1 MAFFYAR
8 KNPNLSIYQKLYFA
22 TSIVAQVVFFYTC
35 KKPKVINLSKA
46 LLRHFSHGSG
56 GVFYACIKI
65 SLNIIHYGL
74 GLYQV
79 TPQALAALSKG
90 HEFHSWNIC
99 LRFDTCLN

>member
-8 KNPNLSIYQKLYFA
+8 KNP
-22 TSIVAQVVFFYTC
+22 
-35 KKPKVINLSKA
+35 NLSKA

>member
-22 TSIVAQVVFFYTC
+22 TSIVAQVAF
-35 KKPKVINLSKA
+35 
-46 LLRHFSHGSG
+46 
-56 GVFYACIKI
+56 FYACIKI

-74 GLYQV
+74 GLYCIA
-79 TPQALAALSKG
+79 PEALAALSKG